1 MNQSGLT
8 AGTYNL
14 IVSDDNGCSIQKEIV
29 LDEPTEITITENI
42 SNYSGYQISTSGG
55 SDGTIVLNVVGGTNS
70 FTYQWSTN
78 DGSGLAAN
86 QKDQSGLSAGTYTV
100 VVTDSNGCSVTK
112 TYTLEEP
119 TALLISI
126 DNSVVSNI
134 ACFEG
139 NTGKIK
145 IDIDQASVGPYT
157 YEIFGTT
164 YTGDPYLNRVD
175 NIDLLTYTFTGLV
188 AGKYQIKVT
197 DGNGNSTTTGIK
209 EITQPETP
217 LIVTAVLSTYGNFN
231 VGCQTDNDGSIDI
244 TVSGGNVAGN
254 ANYTY
259 VWSTTDGSGLIQGE
273 EDQSGLGPGT
283 YTVSVTD
290 ENNCTATQSFTLTQ
304 AQPLN
309 YVLDRK
315 QDITCFG
322 DDDGAIEISVTDGTG
337 VYTYNWSTTNGSG
350 LVQGQQDQSGLSPG
364 DYKLILSD
372 SCTTLE
378 YNYTIRSP
386 GELEI
391 SLDEV
396 QNVLCFGDSTGKIS
410 VTVSGGTQPY
420 NYVWVDNFGN
430 TYNRDIG
437 NVFNSGNLSNI
448 PAGTYTLTVTDSNQC
463 SATLPPVE
471 ITEPADLLLSFDKTD
486 LSCYNSNDG
495 TITVTASGGVSPYTY
510 TWSDLGNGSSRDN
523 LAAGTYSVIVKDANE
538 CEETV
543 DIVIANAELFDVDP
557 VITQISC
564 FGANDG
570 SIELNFVGGV
580 GNVNVQW
587 TDDSTAGVNR
597 NNLSPGVY
605 SVLITDESS
614 CTIERDFTIIEPQE
628 IEITGIITN
637 AIDCI
642 EPNSGTIDLQ
652 VAGGTAPYTFLWS
665 NGSTTEDLTNV
676 PANNY
681 LVTVTDSNGCISE
694 KEFEIT
700 RQDDLEI
707 ILDTELFAICDTRE
721 VFQKSTVSF
730 SGGVAPY
737 TIAWSNGVVTGTNG
751 EIMDTNVEGSY
762 EVTVTDFLGCSESL
776 IFNVSLPEI
785 GYPEF
790 DYTSFYFTTYGGLS
804 INDPITFTNQSSQEY
819 FSVLWNFGDG
829 NTSTDENPT
838 HTYSARGWYDVTL
851 TVEFIL
857 GCSYSITKT
866 LYIGDDYEMVIPNA
880 FTPNLDNINETFRP
894 VYYGITSI
902 RLTVY
907 DTWGTLIY
915 YEDSTENEMIGWD
928 GTINGKKAENGNF
941 FYQVSAT
948 TYTGNLIDKNGA
960 FTLIR

>member
-1 MNQSGLT
+1 MNQNGLT

-14 IVSDDNGCSIQKEIV
+14 IVSDDNGCSIQQEIV

-259 VWSTTDGSGLIQGE
+259 VWSTTDGSGLIQGD

-337 VYTYNWSTTNGSG
+337 VYTYDWSTTNGSG

-642 EPNSGTIDLQ
+642 EPNSGSIDLQ

-700 RQDDLEI
+700 RQDDLQI

-737 TIAWSNGVVTGTNG
+737 TITWSNGVVTGSNG

-790 DYTSFYFTTYGGLS
+790 DYTSFYFTNYGGLS

>member
-1 MNQSGLT
+1 M
-8 AGTYNL
+8 
-14 IVSDDNGCSIQKEIV
+14 
-29 LDEPTEITITENI
+29 
-42 SNYSGYQISTSGG
+42 
-55 SDGTIVLNVVGGTNS
+55 
-70 FTYQWSTN
+70 
-78 DGSGLAAN
+78 
-86 QKDQSGLSAGTYTV
+86 
-100 VVTDSNGCSVTK
+100 
-112 TYTLEEP
+112 
-119 TALLISI
+119 
-126 DNSVVSNI
+126 
-134 ACFEG
+134 
-139 NTGKIK
+139 
-145 IDIDQASVGPYT
+145 
-157 YEIFGTT
+157 
-164 YTGDPYLNRVD
+164 
-175 NIDLLTYTFTGLV
+175 
-188 AGKYQIKVT
+188 
-197 DGNGNSTTTGIK
+197 
-209 EITQPETP
+209 
-217 LIVTAVLSTYGNFN
+217 
-231 VGCQTDNDGSIDI
+231 
-244 TVSGGNVAGN
+244 
-254 ANYTY
+254 
-259 VWSTTDGSGLIQGE
+259 
-273 EDQSGLGPGT
+273 
-283 YTVSVTD
+283 
-290 ENNCTATQSFTLTQ
+290 
-304 AQPLN
+304 
-309 YVLDRK
+309 
-315 QDITCFG
+315 
-322 DDDGAIEISVTDGTG
+322 
-337 VYTYNWSTTNGSG
+337 
-350 LVQGQQDQSGLSPG
+350 
-364 DYKLILSD
+364 
-372 SCTTLE
+372 
-378 YNYTIRSP
+378 
-386 GELEI
+386 
-391 SLDEV
+391 
-396 QNVLCFGDSTGKIS
+396 
-410 VTVSGGTQPY
+410 
-420 NYVWVDNFGN
+420 
-430 TYNRDIG
+430 
-437 NVFNSGNLSNI
+437 
-448 PAGTYTLTVTDSNQC
+448 
-463 SATLPPVE
+463 
-471 ITEPADLLLSFDKTD
+471 
-486 LSCYNSNDG
+486 
-495 TITVTASGGVSPYTY
+495 
-510 TWSDLGNGSSRDN
+510 
-523 LAAGTYSVIVKDANE
+523 
-538 CEETV
+538 
-543 DIVIANAELFDVDP
+543 
-557 VITQISC
+557 ITQISC

-642 EPNSGTIDLQ
+642 EPNSGSIDLQ

-700 RQDDLEI
+700 RQDDLQI

-804 INDPITFTNQSSQEY
+804 INDPITFTNQSTEEY

-948 TYTGNLIDKNGA
+948 TYTGNLIEKNGA